1 MGFVKRFGLF
11 VGWLSGSAAGVAAL
25 LYALGFLVTLGNLN
39 LLGINFFLIGFEPV
53 FYISRGANFILYLA
67 FELGHFLIIL
77 APLVVIIPI
86 LNWVFTG
93 LYHRLLRGTS
103 GVGRL
108 IGRYHHWVGYGLY
121 GLLLC
126 YLYLVLTRYLSKFSA
141 ITSVSGLLLV
151 PVGGVQRFSPDL
163 LHPWCDPFL
172 AQAQFRILFLVA
184 LGTLVVTLLAFKATH
199 DWRWHSWRP
208 LLLTPF
214 VVMALIFGLLVP
226 VAYGSLLVGGQFA
239 AVTIHFR
246 DGNTM
251 NAWFVSKAPEE
262 IVVWDNTQESILW
275 IPKESLSDL
284 RLGKAAPLRDLSPLL
299 RSRCGA
305 E

>member
-11 VGWLSGSAAGVAAL
+11 VGWLSGSAAGLAAL

-67 FELGHFLIIL
+67 FELGHFLIVL
-77 APLVVIIPI
+77 APLVVIIPV
-86 LNWVFTG
+86 LKWGFTAF
-93 LYHRLLRGTS
+93 YHRLSMGSPGT
-103 GVGRL
+103 GRL
-108 IGRYHHWVGYGLY
+108 IGRYRPLVGYGL
-121 GLLLC
+121 LLG
-126 YLYLVLTRYLSKFSA
+126 YLYLVLTRYLSRFSA
-141 ITSVSGLLLV
+141 ITSVSGLLLA
-151 PVGGVQRFSPDL
+151 PAEGFQRFPPDL
-163 LHPWCDPFL
+163 LLPWCDPLL

-184 LGTLVVTLLAFKATH
+184 LGTLVVTLLAFKTTH

-226 VAYGSLLVGGQFA
+226 VAYGSLLVGGQLAF
-239 AVTIHFR
+239 VSIRFR
-246 DGNTM
+246 EGNTL

-262 IVVWDNTQESILW
+262 VVVWDNTQESILW
-275 IPKESLSDL
+275 IPKESLFDL
-284 RLGKAAPLRDLSPLL
+284 RLGKAGPLRELSPLL
-299 RSRCGA
+299 RSRCDA